1 MNANK
6 NLSLKNP
13 EPGPVQIIAVVI
25 TYLIAGFL
33 TACICGIGY
42 LLIY

>member
-1 MNANK
+1 MSANK

-13 EPGPVQIIAVVI
+13 GTTPVQIIAVLI
-25 TYLIAGFL
+25 TYLIAGFI

-42 LLIY
+42 LLIN